1 MSSFRATTAADKH
14 SFSAEKTE
22 KVPLPRWKQWKV
34 GDRVR
39 QTNTIP
45 E

>member
-34 GDRVR
+34 GD
-39 QTNTIP
+39 
-45 E
+45 